1 MTATLDDARRRSVT
15 GARDAGNGWRTRPVA
30 QQPSWPDP
38 HDAELALAELRTMP
52 ALVLASECDALREQ
66 LALVGQGRAFA
77 LMGGDCAETFG
88 AVSLEDISGRVRTLL
103 QMSAVLSYGTGLPV
117 VKIGRLAGQFAKPRS
132 VVDET
137 HNGVTLPAYRGDII
151 NGAQFTEQARR
162 PDPRRMLRAYHCS
175 TTTLNL
181 VRALGRGGLAGLGAV
196 QASDRRSGTSAFAR
210 DESAAREVE
219 RALRFMATCPTV
231 GETVDGSNIHIAH
244 EALLLDYE
252 DALTRLVTPCSDRVY
267 AGSAHLLW
275 IGERTRQLDGAHIA
289 FAASVENPIGVKVG
303 PTAEPGDLVALI
315 EAVNPSRIPGRLSL
329 ITRLGAGQVTNRLPA
344 LLAAVARTRH
354 PVQWICDPMHGNT
367 VISRHGRKTRHFN
380 DIVAE
385 VAGFFAAHRQVGT
398 TPGGIHVE
406 LTGNDVTECVGGGAG
421 VTEDA
426 LGDRYETACDPR
438 LNPEQSL
445 ELAFLV
451 ARLLDQS

>member
-1 MTATLDDARRRSVT
+1 
-15 GARDAGNGWRTRPVA
+15 
-30 QQPSWPDP
+30 
-38 HDAELALAELRTMP
+38 MP
-52 ALVLASECDALREQ
+52 ALVLAGECDTLREQ
-66 LALVGQGRAFA
+66 LALVGHGRAFA

-88 AVSLEDISGRVRTLL
+88 AVSLEDITGRVRTLL

-117 VKIGRLAGQFAKPRS
+117 VKIGRLAGQFGKPRS
-132 VVDET
+132 VVGET
-137 HNGVTLPAYRGDII
+137 RNGITLPAYRGDII

-196 QASDRRSGTSAFAR
+196 QAWDRRAGTSAFAR
-210 DESAAREVE
+210 AEPAAREVE
-219 RALRFMATCPTV
+219 RALRFMATCST
-231 GETVDGSNIHIAH
+231 DGSSIHIAH

-252 DALTRLVTPCSDRVY
+252 DALTRSVAPCDDRVY

-289 FAASVENPIGVKVG
+289 FAASVVNPIGVKIG
-303 PTAEPGDLVALI
+303 PTTEPGDLIALI

-329 ITRLGAGQVTNRLPA
+329 ITRFGAGQVGNRLPA
-344 LLAAVARTRH
+344 LLAAVARTSH

-367 VISRHGRKTRHFN
+367 VISRGGRKTRHFT
-380 DIVAE
+380 DVVAE

-438 LNPEQSL
+438 LNHEQSL

-451 ARLLDQS
+451 AQLLDQS